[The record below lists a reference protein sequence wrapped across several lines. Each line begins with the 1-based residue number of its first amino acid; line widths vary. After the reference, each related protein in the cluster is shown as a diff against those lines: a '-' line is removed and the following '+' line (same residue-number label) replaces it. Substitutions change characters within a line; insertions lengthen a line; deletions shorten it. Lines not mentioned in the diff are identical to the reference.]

1 MIIRDDLTEHNND
14 EEINEVEV
22 HTLICIS
29 LKDKKDSKQSFIYRC
44 YKKVMGLIIFMG
56 KKFMKINNIVNWFFV
71 HFL

>member
-29 LKDKKDSKQSFIYRC
+29 LKDNKDSKQSFIYRSRC
-44 YKKVMGLIIFMG
+44 YKKSYGSYHMYGQ
-56 KKFMKINNIVNWFFV
+56 KIHEN
-71 HFL
+71 